1 MSNNK
6 AAVRTVLVDEVP
18 WDDVRTV
25 FGTRGDPASCW
36 CQWFKMPTTQLNAMS
51 QDEASELLH
60 DQVLRGPAPGVIAYL
75 DDEPVGWCAVEP
87 RPKYSRLLR
96 TQVAAA
102 SSEPA
107 DDDSVWAVTCLVVR
121 VGFRRQGIGRA
132 LLHAAVDRARAAG
145 ARLLEAYPVDTAERQ
160 GASSASLYVGTVS
173 LFAAEG
179 FVEVARPRSYR
190 VLMALEL

>member
-1 MSNNK
+1 MTTD
-6 AAVRTVLVDEVP
+6 AAVRTVPVDEVP

-25 FGTRGDPASCW
+25 FGTRGDPARCW
-36 CQWFKMPTTQLNAMS
+36 CQWFKLPNAQFDSMPKE
-51 QDEASELLH
+51 EASRMLH

-87 RPKYSRLLR
+87 RPQYSRLLR
-96 TQVAAA
+96 TQVASA

-107 DDDSVWAVTCLVVR
+107 EDESVWAVTCFVVR
-121 VGFRRQGIGRA
+121 VGFRRRGIGRA
-132 LLHAAVDRARAAG
+132 LLHAAVDRARAKG

-179 FVEVARPRSYR
+179 FVEVARPKSYR

>member
-1 MSNNK
+1 MPNDSPE
-6 AAVRTVLVDEVP
+6 VRTVPVDEVP
-18 WDDVRTV
+18 WDDVRAV
-25 FGTRGDPASCW
+25 FGTRGDPAGCW
-36 CQWFKMPTTQLNAMS
+36 CQWFKIPTTQLDAMS
-51 QDEASELLH
+51 HDEASRMLH

-107 DDDSVWAVTCLVVR
+107 DDDSVWAVTCFVVR

-132 LLHAAVDRARAAG
+132 LLHAAVDRARAGG
-145 ARLLEAYPVDTAERQ
+145 ARVLEGYPVDTDERQ

-173 LFAAEG
+173 LFAGEG
-179 FVEVARPRSYR
+179 FAEVARPKSYR